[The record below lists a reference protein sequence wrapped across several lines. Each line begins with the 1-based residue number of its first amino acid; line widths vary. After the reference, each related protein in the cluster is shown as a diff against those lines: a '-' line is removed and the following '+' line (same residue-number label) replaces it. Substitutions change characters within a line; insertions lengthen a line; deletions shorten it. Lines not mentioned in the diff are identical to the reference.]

1 MEEEQELRFIIYGL
15 GLLGLLAFLGAVS
28 HDLFGLEYENPK
40 FGMIDIFIA
49 LMGVTLILP
58 TLLLNFSMRP
68 LIMVL
73 AVMGALLLVSALS
86 HDFLGLHLGTNEV
99 IGKIDLFVS
108 LVGIMLLMP
117 CILFFFVL
125 EEEKSV
131 WLAVAGIF
139 LFFGALTH
147 DALGLTFNKHPGRG
161 PLDEIVTFFG
171 VVLMSLFLL
180 IRLHLNLARARLVFV
195 LGAFVFA
202 FFIFHDLV
210 GISFSPNTAIGWI
223 DSLFALWAL
232 TLMVPYPLALAE
244 QERGRYHLA
253 RR

>member
-1 MEEEQELRFIIYGL
+1 MEEEQELRLIIYGL
-15 GLLGLLAFLGAVS
+15 GVLGLVAFLVALT

-49 LMGVTLILP
+49 LMGLTLMLP
-58 TLLLNFSMRP
+58 SLLLSFSMRP
-68 LIMVL
+68 LVIVL
-73 AVMGALLLVSALS
+73 GGLGILLFLSALV
-86 HDFLGLHLGTNEV
+86 HDMLGLSVSPNVV

-108 LVGIMLLMP
+108 LAGVVLLIP

-125 EEEKSV
+125 EEEKTI

-161 PLDEIVTFFG
+161 PLDEIVTFVG
-171 VVLMSLFLL
+171 VVLMSLFLV
-180 IRLHLNLARARLVFV
+180 IRLHLNLERAKYVFV
-195 LGAFVFA
+195 LGVAVFTFFV
-202 FFIFHDLV
+202 FHDLV
-210 GISFSPNTAIGWI
+210 GLSFSPNTSLGWI
-223 DSLFALWAL
+223 DSLFALWGL

-244 QERGRYHLA
+244 QEKGRFHLT